1 MKQQA
6 QIEYFSRP
14 DVSYALK
21 DSPITNKDNL
31 RVKVFVLTFL
41 VSLIIGISINY
52 SRPAVYQSNATLLTS
67 AATAVDQQS
76 QDVDFQ
82 HVTIQRQKLLGAE
95 LLTKTIAKI
104 KLLDNELKVSELSL
118 VDVRNMLQVEPIEET
133 NLLNMTAKGSEP
145 ELLPVVI
152 NTWIDVYLEA
162 RANSVKNAADNT
174 VERIENE
181 LIELGNKIEATR
193 TEIDLFRKEHDISS
207 ITREENELPATLI
220 SLTKAF
226 NNANEQVVI
235 SKARL
240 DAVNQAIAAGQA
252 VVPQQ
257 DQTGL
262 TELEKEYRK
271 LTEKMAEFDKHFTR
285 DYLQYKGSMK
295 YIPERI
301 KELEKQIK
309 LKRKTGKG
317 IVRTEASQEYYA
329 AKQVVEKVRK
339 QLDNHKIKATKFTTL
354 FSKHQKMLDDLESME
369 LMTRETQDRLV
380 KIQSRQYDKYPQV
393 DVVERAS
400 LNMQAISPDYKIG
413 LYIVLAVSLFLAFFV
428 VWLREFLLQDPIKD
442 EPSTLDAPM
451 ATWFGVMQQNKEID
465 QHKEVNF
472 IEQEKLSGLPQTP
485 VFKKISNLDIQLL
498 LKHAD
503 KNTQQLILLL
513 LSGLNLEEISTL
525 SVEHVNFELS
535 SIQVLSQPSRTIP
548 IGKVLQ
554 EKLNESLQDSKLWG
568 DKEVLLADEMNAML
582 YCSAVDIGLGSLQ
595 ESLADILRKSYIVY
609 LVEQGI
615 RLTVLV
621 DVVGKQT
628 PMELASYAVYSPV
641 GSGCSVDKI
650 QLIYP
655 LCD

>member
-14 DVSYALK
+14 DVPYALK

>member
-1 MKQQA
+1 
-6 QIEYFSRP
+6 
-14 DVSYALK
+14 L
-21 DSPITNKDNL
+21 
-31 RVKVFVLTFL
+31 
-41 VSLIIGISINY
+41 
-52 SRPAVYQSNATLLTS
+52 
-67 AATAVDQQS
+67 
-76 QDVDFQ
+76 
-82 HVTIQRQKLLGAE
+82 
-95 LLTKTIAKI
+95 
-104 KLLDNELKVSELSL
+104 
-118 VDVRNMLQVEPIEET
+118 
-133 NLLNMTAKGSEP
+133 
-145 ELLPVVI
+145 
-152 NTWIDVYLEA
+152 
-162 RANSVKNAADNT
+162 
-174 VERIENE
+174 
-181 LIELGNKIEATR
+181 
-193 TEIDLFRKEHDISS
+193 
-207 ITREENELPATLI
+207 
-220 SLTKAF
+220 
-226 NNANEQVVI
+226 
-235 SKARL
+235 
-240 DAVNQAIAAGQA
+240 
-252 VVPQQ
+252 
-257 DQTGL
+257 
-262 TELEKEYRK
+262 
-271 LTEKMAEFDKHFTR
+271 
-285 DYLQYKGSMK
+285 
-295 YIPERI
+295 
-301 KELEKQIK
+301 
-309 LKRKTGKG
+309 
-317 IVRTEASQEYYA
+317 
-329 AKQVVEKVRK
+329 
-339 QLDNHKIKATKFTTL
+339 
-354 FSKHQKMLDDLESME
+354 
-369 LMTRETQDRLV
+369 
-380 KIQSRQYDKYPQV
+380 
-393 DVVERAS
+393 
-400 LNMQAISPDYKIG
+400 QAISPDYKIG

-442 EPSTLDAPM
+442 GPSALDVPM
-451 ATWFGVMQQNKEID
+451 ATWFGAMQQNKEID